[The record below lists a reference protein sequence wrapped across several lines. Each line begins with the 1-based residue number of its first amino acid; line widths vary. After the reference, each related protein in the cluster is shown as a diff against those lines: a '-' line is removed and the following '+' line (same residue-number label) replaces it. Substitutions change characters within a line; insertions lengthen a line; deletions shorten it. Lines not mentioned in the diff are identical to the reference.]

1 MKLDEFVLLTEDQ
14 RISVL
19 WREAKMV
26 AQRNDDNYNIFLYQ
40 VYSFY
45 IEVWYSKNL
54 MNIYNLKS
62 FSNTDLLEPYLEEI
76 NISSLTRLLC

>member
-1 MKLDEFVLLTEDQ
+1 MKLDEFVILTEDE

-19 WREAKMV
+19 WREAQIV
-26 AQRNDDNYNIFLYQ
+26 AERSDRDHNIFLYQ

-62 FSNTDLLEPYLEEI
+62 FSDTDLLEPYLEDI
-76 NISSLTRLLC
+76 NISSLTNCV